1 MLDLKSDRGV
11 TADWPDFPLELRFS
25 HVLPPMSHTWGLE
38 RSNGSEVPIWL
49 SHQLLSIGEHRV
61 IKRPVL
67 RLSEELFPF

>member
-1 MLDLKSDRGV
+1 MLDLKSDQGV

-49 SHQLLSIGEHRV
+49 SSATLHRGTESDQETRSQV
-61 IKRPVL
+61 
-67 RLSEELFPF
+67 E